1 MSGQFRCR
9 DKEACLPQAAMKSL
23 FIEPEKLSA
32 RELSRALSDAE
43 RIEAWLAAV
52 RTRATV
58 LATNG
63 ASIPGY
69 KLVTRRITR
78 RWRNETRAL
87 KALRRVIRGSGLK
100 QVDLF
105 ERRLKSPA
113 RLEKLFSS
121 LGRRAVDAVN
131 IEVSYSENGVVL
143 APQGDP
149 RMAVQSHSTVAR
161 TRRRPRSAARD
172 SLRPSARRT
181 APVKVEERVAMN

>member
-1 MSGQFRCR
+1 
-9 DKEACLPQAAMKSL
+9 MKCK
-23 FIEPEKLSA
+23 FTEPEKLSA
-32 RELSRALSDAE
+32 RELSRALGDAD

-52 RTRATV
+52 RARATV

-69 KLVTRRITR
+69 KLVTRRVTR
-78 RWRNETRAL
+78 RWRNEAQAL

-100 QVDLF
+100 QADLF

-121 LGRRAVDAVN
+121 LGRPAVDAVSV
-131 IEVSYSENGVVL
+131 EVSISENGVIL

-149 RMAVQSHSTVAR
+149 RMAVRRRHMIAR
-161 TRRRPRSAARD
+161 TRRRPRSAARA
-172 SLRPSARRT
+172 SLRPSAPRS
-181 APVKVEERVAMN
+181 APPRVEERAGMN